1 MAHVIPLK
9 RIYFFMPPKFRKED
23 FSQEAFYKPNA
34 MPKNWRLAS
43 GKHIVYL
50 ALILESDE

>member
-1 MAHVIPLK
+1 MSYHLNAST
-9 RIYFFMPPKFRKED
+9 FFMPLKFREED